1 MEVYEVVKSIGSG
14 SYGQVYLVRNKFE
27 GKNYVVKKIKIRD
40 MSDKDRE
47 NTEQEVRLLQKMRHA
62 NIVAYK
68 DSYIDHEQFLCIV
81 MVYCEGG
88 DIYSKIKSAKGHRIA
103 ENQVMD
109 WFAQILLALLY
120 LHEKRILHRDLKT
133 QNIFLKNDRIML
145 GDFGIA
151 KVLDGTKDFANTC
164 IGTPYYMSPELFKNK
179 PYSYKSDV
187 WALGC
192 VIYEMCNMR
201 HAFDAQS
208 LNGLAMKILK
218 GSYPPIS
225 PAYSRGLRD
234 LIGKM
239 LSINP
244 SQRPSLLDLLKV
256 PAVKR
261 HVVSYLREC
270 LVVTPSP
277 DQEVDSVSQM
287 SLREQAEKLGLMG
300 LVSGEARLAPVAVKN
315 DLQIEA
321 KLKKEEQEKL
331 QIEEELKRIAE
342 QRSNLKKQLQMK
354 SRLAS
359 QQHERANVLE
369 KNSRQKLLDAEKRRE
384 QILADRKK
392 RANSLSSKRVEEA
405 KRPEEPKKPDEVKR
419 IDEAKKPD
427 EGKRIEEPMRSEEAK
442 RPAEEVKRPEETK
455 RLEEGKRPE
464 DGKLSARFHSGDAK
478 VSNKMDELRDDLRDA
493 LFDMQTPT
501 EPKLPDLKPDY
512 DFKNTNDIKTPSN
525 AKDRV
530 MMAKEQR
537 RKEEEEKIAAEL
549 RKIRQDN
556 ISKRLYAHDKYHAEF
571 SSSAVAHA
579 AFGDAKGAPVVNL
592 IEVPDDSYDEIE
604 EDIDEVMQTEQ
615 LMAITQQERML
626 KEKLEEKTMR
636 IEEMRE
642 SLKFMQTEDEEDF
655 EEDDFSPVLGCELEQ
670 VIEEEEEVKEETP
683 GQAKIIEK
691 IRLLKQ

>member
-14 SYGQVYLVRNKFE
+14 SFGQVYLVRNKFE
-27 GKNYVVKKIKIRD
+27 GKNYVVKKIKTRD

-68 DSYIDHEQFLCIV
+68 DSYIDREQFLCIV

-88 DIYSKIKSAKGHRIA
+88 DIYSKIKAAKGRHIP
-103 ENQVMD
+103 ESQVMD

-192 VIYEMCNMR
+192 VIYEMCNLR

-225 PAYSRGLRD
+225 PNYSKALRD
-234 LIGKM
+234 LIAKM

-244 SQRPSLLDLLKV
+244 SQRPPLLDLLKV
-256 PAVKR
+256 PIVKK

-270 LVVTPSP
+270 LVVNPSS
-277 DQEVDSVSQM
+277 DQEVDNVSQM
-287 SLREQAEKLGLMG
+287 SLREQAEKFGLMG
-300 LVSGEARLAPVAVKN
+300 LVNGETRLAPGLLKN
-315 DLQIEA
+315 DLQFEA
-321 KLKKEEQEKL
+321 KLKKEEQEKQL
-331 QIEEELKRIAE
+331 IEEELRRIAE
-342 QRSNLKKQLQMK
+342 QRSNLKKQIQAK
-354 SRLAS
+354 SRIAS
-359 QQHERANVLE
+359 QQHERANVME

-392 RANSLSSKRVEEA
+392 RANSLSK
-405 KRPEEPKKPDEVKR
+405 KPEESKISVRGLAEEEKVVCK
-419 IDEAKKPD
+419 IDEIKEDLRNALGDLKSPT
-427 EGKRIEEPMRSEEAK
+427 ES
-442 RPAEEVKRPEETK
+442 
-455 RLEEGKRPE
+455 RLP
-464 DGKLSARFHSGDAK
+464 
-478 VSNKMDELRDDLRDA
+478 ELRSDFDA
-493 LFDMQTPT
+493 RG
-501 EPKLPDLKPDY
+501 LPDY
-512 DFKNTNDIKTPSN
+512 RTPAS

-530 MMAKEQR
+530 MLAKELR
-537 RKEEEEKIAAEL
+537 RKEEEDKIAVEL

-556 ISKRLYAHDKYHAEF
+556 ISKRQFAQEKYQAEF
-571 SSSAVAHA
+571 RSSAVAQV
-579 AFGDAKGAPVVNL
+579 AFGDAKRAKVQEQE
-592 IEVPDDSYDEIE
+592 IEVDYEVIEGETDE
-604 EDIDEVMQTEQ
+604 DLQTEQ
-615 LMAITQQERML
+615 LMAITQQERAL

-642 SLKFMQTEDEEDF
+642 SLKFMRCEDEDPTEDPY
-655 EEDDFSPVLGCELEQ
+655 SPVIGFELEL
-670 VIEEEEEVKEETP
+670 VPEDVEEEEVKEEQP
-683 GQAKIIEK
+683 GQAKIMEK
-691 IRLLKQ
+691 MKLLKQ